1 MLYLFVK
8 KAMEDY
14 GMFLGLDIGPP
25 GQGCLQNCA
34 AMSACRSHPL
44 DFKVRKLGLMHEICE
59 ITLSVCFPLAE
70 DGTSHISGGVLRSG
84 STGGGGGGGG
94 LTVKCGRIAM
104 ARRRVREGARMLAWS

>member
-1 MLYLFVK
+1 
-8 KAMEDY
+8 
-14 GMFLGLDIGPP
+14 MFLGLDIGPP
-25 GQGCLQNCA
+25 GQGCLQNCV

-44 DFKVRKLGLMHEICE
+44 DFKVRKLGLMHEIRE

-94 LTVKCGRIAM
+94 ANSNVWPHSHAWQGGGCEKEHGCWCVLTNVC
-104 ARRRVREGARMLAWS
+104 S